1 VLVFASESGRAWSDD
16 LDSGCSGPMET
27 FTVAALLA
35 LVARPALTLVS
46 AHPA

>member
-1 VLVFASESGRAWSDD
+1 
-16 LDSGCSGPMET
+16 MQT